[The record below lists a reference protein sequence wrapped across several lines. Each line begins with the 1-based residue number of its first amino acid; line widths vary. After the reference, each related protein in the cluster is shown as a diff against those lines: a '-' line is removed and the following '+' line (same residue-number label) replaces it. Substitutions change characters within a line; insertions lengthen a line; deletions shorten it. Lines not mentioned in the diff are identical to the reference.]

1 MKSRLALALAAALGL
16 SGPLSAAEPATA
28 PAQPGSTAR
37 VAANPFFAP
46 STLPYKLPPFDKIR
60 NEHFRPGFDQGMK
73 EQLAE
78 IEAIAN
84 DPAEPSFQNTIVALD
99 KSGQT
104 LIRVQNVFFNLTSA
118 NTDDEKEKIQSE
130 YAPKLAAHNDA
141 ILLNGKLFARVKA
154 LHDKRDSLGLD
165 AESLRLLD
173 RYHTDFVRAG
183 ANLSDADKARLKQI
197 NAELAAL
204 STQFSQNVLK
214 NTNADALVVDDVKQL
229 EGLAENEIAAAKEA
243 AKARGL
249 DGKYVIPLLNTSG
262 QPALSSLENRELRA
276 KLQQLSVARGLEG
289 GETDNRPI
297 ILKTARLRAERAKL
311 LGYPSHAAYVLEDET
326 ARTTEAVNTMMA
338 GLAPAAV
345 ANAKKEAADMQA
357 IVNKEEGGFQIAA
370 HDWAYY
376 AEKVRK
382 QRFDFDESQLK
393 PYFEMESV
401 LQNGVFHAAHELY
414 GLSFKE
420 RKDLPVYQEDVRV
433 FEVFD
438 EGDEPLGLFVLD
450 WYARGNKRGG
460 AWMNEY
466 VGQSGLFGTKP
477 VVGNHLNIPKPPKGE
492 PTLLTFDEVTTAFHE
507 FGHALHGLFS
517 DVQYPRFAGTNV
529 PRDFVEYPSQVN
541 EMWATWPSVL
551 KNYAKHY
558 KTGEPMPQELLDK
571 VLATQQFN
579 QGFATTEYLAAAML
593 DQRWHQLAPDQVPTD
608 VQAFEAQ
615 ALKDAGVDYAP
626 VPPRYR
632 SGYFSHVFA
641 GGYSAGYYAYLWSEV
656 LDADSVKWFQENGG
670 LERKNGDH
678 FRKTL
683 LSRGGSEDAMKL
695 FADFRGRAPQIQPLL
710 ERRGLDQA
718 GAAPK

>member
-1 MKSRLALALAAALGL
+1 MKSPLALALAAALGL
-16 SGPLSAAEPATA
+16 SGPLAAAEPASAPAAKAQTA
-28 PAQPGSTAR
+28 PM
-37 VAANPFFAP
+37 AANPFFAP
-46 STLPYKLPPFDKIR
+46 STLPYKLPPFDKIG
-60 NEHFRPGFDQGMK
+60 NEHFAPAFDQGMK

-78 IEAIAN
+78 IDAIAN
-84 DPAEPSFQNTIVALD
+84 DAEKPTFENTIVALD

-118 NTDDEKEKIQSE
+118 NTNEEMEKIQAA
-130 YAPKLAAHNDA
+130 YAPKLAAHQDA
-141 ILLNGKLFARVKA
+141 IVLNGKLFARVKA
-154 LHDKRDSLGLD
+154 LYDQRDSLGLD
-165 AESLRLLD
+165 AESRRLLE

-183 ANLSDADKARLKQI
+183 ANLSDADKDKLKAI
-197 NAELAAL
+197 NAELASL

-214 NTNADALVVDDVKQL
+214 ETNADALIVDDVAQL
-229 EGLAENEIAAAKEA
+229 EGLAQNEIAAAKEA

-249 DGKYVIPLLNTSG
+249 EGKYVIPLLNTSG
-262 QPALSSLENRELRA
+262 QPSLSSLENRDVRA
-276 KLQQLSVARGLEG
+276 KLQALSVARGLKGSEF
-289 GETDNRPI
+289 DNRPVI
-297 ILKTARLRAERAKL
+297 ARTVKLRAERAKL

-326 ARTTEAVNTMMA
+326 AKTTEAVNKMMA

-357 IVNKEEGGFQIAA
+357 IVNKEEGGFQVAA

-382 QRFDFDESQLK
+382 QRFDFDEAQLK

-401 LQNGVFHAAHELY
+401 LQNGVFHAANQLY

-438 EGDEPLGLFVLD
+438 EGNKPLGLFLLD

-477 VVGNHLNIPKPPKGE
+477 VVANHLNIPKPPKGE

-517 DVQYPRFAGTNV
+517 DVKYPRFAGTNV

-541 EMWATWPSVL
+541 EMWATWPTVL

-558 KTGEPMPQELLDK
+558 QTGAPMPQELLDK

-593 DQRWHQLAPDQVPTD
+593 DQRWHQLAPEQVPTD
-608 VQAFEAQ
+608 VDGFEAK

-632 SGYFSHVFA
+632 SGYFSHIFA

-656 LDADSVKWFQENGG
+656 LDADSVEWFRENGG
-670 LERKNGDH
+670 LKRENGDH

-683 LSRGGSEDAMKL
+683 LSKGGSEDAMKL

-718 GAAPK
+718 AGSK